1 MIGRGP
7 RLKRLQEEL
16 TRIIK
21 KIDKTGVRKIIL
33 FGSLATG
40 RVGLTSDI
48 DLIIVKNTKQRFLDR
63 LDSVYMDIEPNVGVD
78 IFVYTPREI
87 NDMSRWNSFIRRAL
101 RDGKVLY
108 EAA

>member
-21 KIDKTGVRKIIL
+21 KIDKTGVRQIIL

-40 RVGLTSDI
+40 RIGSTSDI
-48 DLIIVKNTKQRFLDR
+48 DLIIVKNTKERFLKR
-63 LDSVYMDIEPNVGVD
+63 LDIVYKDIEPNVGVD
-78 IFVYTPREI
+78 ILVYTPREI
-87 NDMSRWNSFIRRAL
+87 TDMSRWNSFIKRAI

-108 EAA
+108 EAG